1 MKKSR
6 LIFILKKEWYEKIK
20 NGEKT
25 IVHWEVKPYWE
36 RRFQNFKDWYSLFVA
51 PKDKDYFKKH
61 YPVTLD
67 CSLVYCVFRLGYTNK
82 YMAAIMK
89 KIEIVDGKNTDLH
102 IDKPVFAIHFAEAE
116 EYHPHKD
123 GKANAIKQEAA
134 RSFVAT
140 VGRLAQSYD
149 LPVFVVTDGASL
161 THNKNCE
168 AVRHARI
175 CHIEWEKQH
184 GIEAAHSILSDF
196 K

>member
-1 MKKSR
+1 MKKSM

-20 NGEKT
+20 SGEKT
-25 IVHWEVKPYWE
+25 IEYREVKPYWE
-36 RRFQNFKDWYSLFVA
+36 RRLQNFKNEYSRYAA
-51 PKDKDYFKKH
+51 PKDREFFLKN
-61 YPVTLD
+61 YPVTLNR
-67 CSLVYCVFRLGYTNK
+67 LRAYCVLRKGYTTK
-82 YMAAIMK
+82 GMIAIMT